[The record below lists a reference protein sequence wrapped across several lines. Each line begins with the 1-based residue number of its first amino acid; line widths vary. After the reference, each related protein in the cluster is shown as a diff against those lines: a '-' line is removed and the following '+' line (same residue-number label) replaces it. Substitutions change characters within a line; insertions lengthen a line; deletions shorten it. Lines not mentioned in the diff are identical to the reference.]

1 MLSEPEKQPYY
12 IFICSQVTNIYF
24 YFFQEKPDYEMRKN
38 LVKGLL
44 QEHGSQ
50 LVHALINA
58 CLFCLPTFMTAD
70 IGEVLYELMIVD
82 RPVSNHGNRYF
93 VIAVNCKLY
102 KFPLLVDT
110 FVVFLTQI
118 VPLLYTFKI
127 YFDLDTVLFVF
138 ISRK

>member
-1 MLSEPEKQPYY
+1 MFPSNKYL
-12 IFICSQVTNIYF
+12 FL
-24 YFFQEKPDYEMRKN
+24 FFQEKPDYEIRKN

-82 RPVSNHGNRYF
+82 RPVSNHGNRLF

-102 KFPLLVDT
+102 WLILL
-110 FVVFLTQI
+110 
-118 VPLLYTFKI
+118 
-127 YFDLDTVLFVF
+127 LFF
-138 ISRK
+138 

>member
-1 MLSEPEKQPYY
+1 MFPRNKYL
-12 IFICSQVTNIYF
+12 FL
-24 YFFQEKPDYEMRKN
+24 FFQEKPDYEIRKN

-82 RPVSNHGNRYF
+82 RPVSNHGNRLF

-110 FVVFLTQI
+110 FVVFFNTNCPFT
-118 VPLLYTFKI
+118 V
-127 YFDLDTVLFVF
+127 YF
-138 ISRK
+138 

>member
-1 MLSEPEKQPYY
+1 VRNVRY
-12 IFICSQVTNIYF
+12 ILYSTEI
-24 YFFQEKPDYEMRKN
+24 RKN

-82 RPVSNHGNRYF
+82 RPVSNHGNRY
-93 VIAVNCKLY
+93 
-102 KFPLLVDT
+102 LVPS
-110 FVVFLTQI
+110 FS
-118 VPLLYTFKI
+118 TFK
-127 YFDLDTVLFVF
+127 
-138 ISRK
+138 